1 VTDVVAQP
9 GMPPVMPEP
18 VEEEQATGKGK
29 GRYFLGVPIV
39 GWMFLFFAIPYFLL
53 FLQSFWV
60 PTPFGVSQDWNLDN
74 YKTVFFGD
82 DLVGSIYM
90 PTLLRSLKVGFLVTL
105 FSTSLAFPLA
115 YLLAFKVRNHRTR
128 MMLYVLVIVPLWA
141 SYLLRAYAWKVIL
154 GQNGLFGSVLDQVGL
169 QDTFLNNILYSQ
181 AAVVITMTQ
190 IFTPFMILT
199 IYAVLERMP
208 PSLIEA
214 SKDLGV
220 GRLKTFFTLVLPL
233 SLPGVIA
240 GATFTMGL
248 SSGDFV
254 APQLVGGKSDMM
266 IANQVYSQFGATNNW
281 PLGSA
286 IAFVLLGCVAILVA
300 VSAQAEKRELL

>member
-1 VTDVVAQP
+1 MTDVVAQP
-9 GMPPVMPEP
+9 GMPPVMPEQAES
-18 VEEEQATGKGK
+18 EEKPGKGS

-60 PTPFGVSQDWNLDN
+60 PTAFGVSHDWNLDN

-90 PTLLRSLKVGFLVTL
+90 PTLLRSLKVGALVTL
-105 FSTSLAFPLA
+105 FSTCLAFPLA
-115 YLLAFKVRNHRTR
+115 YMLAFKIRNHRSR
-128 MMLYVLVIVPLWA
+128 MMIYVLVIVPLWA
-141 SYLLRAYAWKVIL
+141 SYLLRCYAWKVIL
-154 GQNGLFGSVLDQVGL
+154 GQNGLFGSVLNTLGL
-169 QDTFLNNILYSQ
+169 ENTFLNGLLYSQ
-181 AAVVITMTQ
+181 AAVIITMTQ

-199 IYAVLERMP
+199 IYAVLERLS

-286 IAFVLLGCVAILVA
+286 IAFVMLGCVAILVA

>member
-1 VTDVVAQP
+1 
-9 GMPPVMPEP
+9 MPEEAES
-18 VEEEQATGKGK
+18 EEKPGKGS

-60 PTPFGVSQDWNLDN
+60 PTAFGVSQDWNLDN
-74 YKTVFFGD
+74 YKTVFFGY

-90 PTLLRSLKVGFLVTL
+90 PTLLRSLKVGALVTL
-105 FSTSLAFPLA
+105 FSTCLAFPLA
-115 YLLAFKVRNHRTR
+115 YMLAFKIRNHRSR
-128 MMLYVLVIVPLWA
+128 MMIYVLVIVPLWA
-141 SYLLRAYAWKVIL
+141 SYLLRCYAWKVIL
-154 GQNGLFGSVLDQVGL
+154 GQNGLFGDVLKIVGL
-169 QDTFLNNILYSQ
+169 ENTFLNGLLYSQ
-181 AAVVITMTQ
+181 AAVIITMTQ

-199 IYAVLERMP
+199 IYAVLERLS

-286 IAFVLLGCVAILVA
+286 IAFVMLGCVAILVA